1 MSSPGTPVSADR
13 ARRPRRRMQ
22 SGQSMISVIGFTSI
36 VALLVIAS
44 LTWARS
50 STNQSTRTARGDL
63 ALEAAEAGV
72 QLYISRMVEDPRYYR
87 RYVDTAEDPRTNTTA
102 GGVVAPGSA
111 WPTGNNWSYSGAPS
125 TWIPLQNAR
134 FGQASY
140 SLRVSPVPSDPSAVL
155 VQSTARVMPSGGNN
169 PIVKSV
175 QARIQP
181 ISIAD
186 FQMIS
191 DATIVYGSSATTTGK
206 LYSSQDIIHSGTAL
220 APVYAK
226 NLACRSGGS
235 GCSGSQ
241 ATNSAFQ
248 GGAFDKTTTPS
259 FSAKFP
265 TPIDFTSFTQDISDI
280 KAAAQA
286 TGVYRNDATANG
298 WMVQFLSTGQVRIWK
313 ITGSSNL
320 GVTVNQLQ
328 CPTTVTLPGGATP
341 FYMYFEQPAV
351 VGNGNNVTDACNAT
365 SGTRASVV
373 DGQVTLASKT
383 NIYIG
388 NNISYETDGDDVL
401 GLVAGGEMIMSEN
414 TPNSLTW
421 RAATLAQNGQWR
433 TNTGSTTHNGTMTF
447 TGSTATSDGGY
458 ASMFNN
464 RVYNYDTTL
473 QSLRP
478 PLFPTIEGSWGVSY
492 WREVTPPS

>member
-1 MSSPGTPVSADR
+1 MSFPGTPAPTDP
-13 ARRPRRRMQ
+13 RRPRRRLQ
-22 SGQSMISVIGFTSI
+22 SGQSMISVIGLTSI

-44 LTWARS
+44 LSWAKS
-50 STNQSTRTARGDL
+50 GTNQSTRTARGDL
-63 ALEAAEAGV
+63 ALQAAEAGV

-102 GGVVAPGSA
+102 GGIVTPGNP
-111 WPTGNNWSYSGAPS
+111 WPTGNNWSYTGAPT
-125 TWIPLQNAR
+125 TWVPLQNAR

-140 SLRVSPVPSDPSAVL
+140 SLRVSPVPSDPNAVL

-186 FQMIS
+186 FQMIA
-191 DATIVYGSSATTTGK
+191 DANIIYGSSATTTGK
-206 LYSSQDIIHSGTAL
+206 LYSSGDIIHGGTAL
-220 APVYAK
+220 APVYAR
-226 NLACRSGGS
+226 NLACRSGGGSCSSS
-235 GCSGSQ
+235 G
-241 ATNSAFQ
+241 ATSTGFQ
-248 GGAFDKTTTPS
+248 GGAFDRTTTPS
-259 FSAKFP
+259 FADKFP
-265 TPIDFTSFTQDISDI
+265 TPIDFTSFTQDLVDI

-298 WMVQFLSTGQVRIWK
+298 WMVQFLAAGQVRIWK

-320 GVTVNQLQ
+320 GVTVNALQ
-328 CPTTVTLPGGATP
+328 CPTTVTMPGGATP

-351 VGNGNNVTDACNAT
+351 IGNGNNLTDSCSAT
-365 SGTRASVV
+365 TGTRASVV
-373 DGQVTLASKT
+373 DGQVTLASRT

-401 GLVAGGEMIMSEN
+401 GLVAGGEMIMAEN
-414 TPNSLTW
+414 SPTNLNW

-433 TNTGSTTHNGTMTF
+433 TNTGSTSKTSLVF

-458 ASMFNN
+458 ASMFAS
-464 RVYNYDTTL
+464 RTYNYDTTL

-492 WREVTPPS
+492 WREVNPPS